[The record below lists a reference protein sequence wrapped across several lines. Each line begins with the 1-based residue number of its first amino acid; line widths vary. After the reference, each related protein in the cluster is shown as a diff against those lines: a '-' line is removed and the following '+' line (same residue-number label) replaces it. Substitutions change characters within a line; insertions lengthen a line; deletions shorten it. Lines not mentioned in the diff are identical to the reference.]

1 MNIQTIIANA
11 IKPPNIGNAKHI
23 ANVNKTSNI
32 KKPVEIIQAAKQITS
47 INTDSP
53 IKNDINPPIMFAV
66 YEFCICSNIITAL
79 YISKLSSVVSAGS
92 NVIVLSGTSFGSI
105 FVALQ

>member
-1 MNIQTIIANA
+1 MPTNTRSPFT
-11 IKPPNIGNAKHI
+11 KGNAYI
-23 ANVNKTSNI
+23 ASISKTSKI
-32 KKPVEIIQAAKQITS
+32 KKPVENIQPAKQITS

-53 IKNDINPPIMFAV
+53 KKNDRIPFIMFAV
-66 YEFCICSNIITAL
+66 YEFCICSNIRTIL
-79 YISKLSSVVSAGS
+79 YISQLSSDAAVVSAGS